1 MSRQRTAINL
11 RKGVK
16 ISKRTKKLYEQ
27 RDKSLDRDPDTRRLP
42 PEKWAEAMRR
52 KEFFRVTP
60 VKKPIALRI
69 DTEIIAW
76 LKSQGPGYQ
85 TRINEILRERMAAE
99 MAAAQQK
106 VQ

>member
-1 MSRQRTAINL
+1 
-11 RKGVK
+11 
-16 ISKRTKKLYEQ
+16 
-27 RDKSLDRDPDTRRLP
+27 
-42 PEKWAEAMRR
+42 
-52 KEFFRVTP
+52 VTP

-99 MAAAQQK
+99 MAAAQQE